1 MMVDEHGVCD
11 RVIDDGI
18 AEVTEV
24 YADDDVKREGAI
36 QGFEIARTLATRE
49 AFERVL
55 RQRRVAESD
64 LRQDAN
70 DDYWRHCWATAQ
82 IEWVLEVM
90 KFSFWAK
97 GPENISA
104 RAAIKAHEVITAIM
118 EDK

>member
-1 MMVDEHGVCD
+1 MVDEHDVRE

-18 AEVTEV
+18 AEVAEV
-24 YADDDVKREGAI
+24 YAADDVRRKGAI

-55 RQRRVAESD
+55 RQRRVAESY

-70 DDYWRHCWATAQ
+70 DDYWHHRWATLQ

-97 GPENISA
+97 GSENISA
-104 RAAIKAHEVITAIM
+104 RAAIKAHEVITTIM
-118 EDK
+118 EDE